1 MTASLEPARAPRTAR
16 GVPRAHATGAAA
28 GTNAGDSAAAHA
40 VDAIGTA
47 FDARIELAAEME
59 REGEALEALA
69 MAEIKNDD
77 AIMKKWIALVG

>member
-1 MTASLEPARAPRTAR
+1 MTAPLEPARAPRSAR
-16 GVPRAHATGAAA
+16 GAPRAHATGAAA
-28 GTNAGDSAAAHA
+28 GANAGGSAAAHT